1 MKAYELQVKQQQ
13 EAYELQVKQQQEAY
27 ELQLKNAQLNSAP
40 PPSPAP

>member
-27 ELQLKNAQLNSAP
+27 ELQLKNAQLNSTP